1 MEAEE
6 SPSAHRHFE
15 EMAVAHVL
23 GGLDTDQGRVF
34 RAHLLECS
42 DCRAR
47 VGELRAIAHDLAGVE
62 RDERR
67 ERSAQA
73 VETKSRQEPEQD
85 PGTTATS
92 RQPSRLLV
100 LVLVGLLVGL
110 SSYTFILRGN
120 LNRAEH
126 ALEDRLEASAA
137 LEHGEELPLRYRAPG
152 VEATVKVNGDR
163 IVVLLEGVTPAE
175 EHAIYLMV
183 DTEEGA
189 RTVYRHRVTE
199 RDGRVFVL
207 LPLRGTEDRL
217 IVTEGD
223 VGFDPDGE
231 RVLAVL
237 VPTVDPI
244 EQIEQ
249 KDAIGSA

>member
-67 ERSAQA
+67 ERSTQA
-73 VETKSRQEPEQD
+73 VETKSRSDTEQE
-85 PGTTATS
+85 ATPQTRS
-92 RQPSRLLV
+92 AQPSRLLV
-100 LVLVGLLVGL
+100 LLLVGLLVGL

-120 LNRAEH
+120 INRVEQE
-126 ALEDRLEASAA
+126 LDDRLQASAA
-137 LEHGEELPLRYRAPG
+137 LEHGVALQLQTRAPG
-152 VEATVKVNGDR
+152 VSATVKMHGDR
-163 IVVLLEGVTPAE
+163 VVVLMEGVTPADN
-175 EHAIYLMV
+175 HAIYLV
-183 DTEEGA
+183 DDTEEGA
-189 RTVYRHRVTE
+189 LTVFRRPVTE
-199 RDGRVFVL
+199 QDGRVFVM
-207 LPLRGTEDRL
+207 LPLRGNEDRL
-217 IVTEGD
+217 IVTVGGA
-223 VGFDPDGE
+223 GFDPDGE
-231 RVLAVL
+231 RLLEAVI
-237 VPTVDPI
+237 PEIDR
-244 EQIEQ
+244 EES
-249 KDAIGSA
+249 IGSA